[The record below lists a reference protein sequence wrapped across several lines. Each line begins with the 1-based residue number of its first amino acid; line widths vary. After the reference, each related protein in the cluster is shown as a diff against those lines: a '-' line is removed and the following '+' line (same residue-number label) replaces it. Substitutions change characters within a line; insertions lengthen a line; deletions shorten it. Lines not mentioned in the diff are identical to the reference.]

1 MSGNMCNPV
10 DLIHLMRSYSLLD
23 SFNEVI
29 QFIRFIFFRIYDRA
43 GEGFIT
49 MDTLRGLISEL
60 LAPLSEV
67 LVKIQLPFQ
76 RYLSK
81 YSFPIRGILQNITY
95 LSEAFFKTQLPFSEV
110 FFKTQL
116 PFSEVFFKN
125 PSRINW
131 GYPTLNEG
139 FLELLQQSRSSN
151 NIYVKEELDGIIE
164 ELDEDG
170 SGTMDFDEFCEMMM
184 PAPVNQYLPCDPG
197 YSDPIRKSWIF
208 RSTL

>member
-1 MSGNMCNPV
+1 M
-10 DLIHLMRSYSLLD
+10 
-23 SFNEVI
+23 
-29 QFIRFIFFRIYDRA
+29 
-43 GEGFIT
+43 
-49 MDTLRGLISEL
+49 
-60 LAPLSEV
+60 
-67 LVKIQLPFQ
+67 
-76 RYLSK
+76 SK

-95 LSEAFFKTQLPFSEV
+95 LSEA
-110 FFKTQL
+110 
-116 PFSEVFFKN
+116 FFKN

-184 PAPVNQYLPCDPG
+184 PAPVN
-197 YSDPIRKSWIF
+197 
-208 RSTL
+208 